1 MIALL
6 LLLAA
11 CGGEG
16 GGGNEAEQLVLEI
29 RGEYLNM
36 AGCTASMDV
45 IADYGERVYQYGVDV
60 TYERDG
66 ETVLTLTAPENVAGV
81 SAHLEKGRTA
91 LEFDGV
97 RVETG
102 PLTDDGMSP
111 VDAVP
116 ALLKAAREGFLAE
129 CVLEEADGV
138 RLLHAASRD
147 PEKSPGSGVEIQL
160 WFDAQTHDLVRGEI
174 SQDGYTV
181 IQCVFTAFEMTAG

>member
-6 LLLAA
+6 LLLSA
-11 CGGEG
+11 CGGG
-16 GGGNEAEQLVLEI
+16 ADGASEADQLALDI

-36 AGCTASMDV
+36 AGCTASVDMV
-45 IADYGERVYQYGVDV
+45 ADYGARVYAYSADV
-60 TYERDG
+60 RYEKEG

-81 SAHLEKGRTA
+81 SAHMEKGQTA

-116 ALLKAAREGFLAE
+116 ALIRTVQEGFMAE

-138 RLLHAASRD
+138 RLLHIASRD
-147 PEKSPGSGVEIQL
+147 PEKEPGSGVETQL
-160 WFDAQTHDLVRGEI
+160 WFDAATHALTRGEI
-174 SQDGYTV
+174 AQDGYTV
-181 IQCVFTAFEMTAG
+181 MQCVFSSFQVTG